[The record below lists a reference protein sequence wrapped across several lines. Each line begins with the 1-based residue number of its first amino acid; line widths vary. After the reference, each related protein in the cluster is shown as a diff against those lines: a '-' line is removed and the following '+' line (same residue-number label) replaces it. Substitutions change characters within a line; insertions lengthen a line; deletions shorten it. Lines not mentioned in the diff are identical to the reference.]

1 MTRKKGMFGSTND
14 FLVNSIDESA
24 QTVVGSLK
32 AVRKAVDLAEIALDE
47 MKMDLMSDYLGRKIE
62 LTKELMDQ
70 GYDLEQVT
78 AMLEMRE
85 K

>member
-24 QTVVGSLK
+24 QTVVGTLK

-62 LTKELMDQ
+62 LTKELMEQ
-70 GYDLEQVT
+70 GYDLAQVNQ
-78 AMLEMRE
+78 MLEMRE